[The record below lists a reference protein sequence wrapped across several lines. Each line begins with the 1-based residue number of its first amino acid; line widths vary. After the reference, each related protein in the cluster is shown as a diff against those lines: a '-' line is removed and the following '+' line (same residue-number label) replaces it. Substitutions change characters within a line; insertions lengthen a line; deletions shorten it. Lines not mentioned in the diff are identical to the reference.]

1 MSTQLQRS
9 EQTEERRVREERGEE
24 KVLKIFLE
32 VVQKQHSG
40 IFLKKAQLRH
50 IFYLNKE
57 TWRRQTR
64 RVK

>member
-9 EQTEERRVREERGEE
+9 EKTEERRVREERGEE

-32 VVQKQHSG
+32 VVKKQHSG

-50 IFYLNKE
+50 IF
-57 TWRRQTR
+57 
-64 RVK
+64 